1 MSRYIKIFA
10 VTIVSI
16 IFITHFIIDLSVVDG
31 SSMNPTIKDGEVIAV
46 LKVGSVQRGDIV
58 TLSLED
64 ENHLIKRIV
73 AVPGDHLKIENGEL
87 YINGVISN
95 DFSSPSHYK
104 KWNGLEVRLNEDE
117 YYVMGDNRDY
127 SLDSRAYGVMN
138 IDDITGKVVF
148 HFY

>member
-104 KWNGLEVRLNEDE
+104 QWNGLEVRLNEDE